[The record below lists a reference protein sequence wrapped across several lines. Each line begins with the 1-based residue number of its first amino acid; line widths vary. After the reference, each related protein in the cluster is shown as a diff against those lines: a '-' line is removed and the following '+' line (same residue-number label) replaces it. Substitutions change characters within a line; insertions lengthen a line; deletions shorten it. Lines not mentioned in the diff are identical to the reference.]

1 MNHHEDERRRILHHL
16 DASRHYLETSTP
28 YEIAKELM
36 VQALDIVAPADRA
49 ALFTAAIDELN
60 DESAAPAV
68 RN

>member
-1 MNHHEDERRRILHHL
+1 MNHNAAERRRILKHL

-49 ALFTAAIDELN
+49 ALFVAAVDELN
-60 DESAAPAV
+60 DDES
-68 RN
+68 RRSS